1 MQSRRG
7 PRKACALCHERKI
20 KCDGAAPSCRNCLR
34 AQAPCRPHERRRRL
48 TARTTE
54 RSPSQPPSVSPPAA
68 VERLAWLEN
77 ELLRVWG
84 LDVRQV
90 NTGTAFDSLQ
100 RCQHLLRA
108 QLAPRSQNAGAEAP
122 TSQSEGDPSET
133 SPEVDP
139 SIPLLVFNATGEA
152 RYLGAS
158 SGSIFARFIANTARS
173 VLPQGATGPGL
184 QPHVYE
190 PSPVNRSAVFSS
202 TNWRKSATFPFL
214 LRCYLKWVHSCYP
227 LFLAQDITALESMS
241 YSEEPPRES
250 GDTTIIFYLIMAIG
264 AVHAEQKHLLDHFQG
279 DAGLRQY
286 QNDASTRGVS
296 SEAFYRKAIGV
307 LASEPSNLTPR
318 ISLVQILILISIYA
332 SHRPSDNEQWHIV
345 GMAMRIAI
353 ELGLHRHNKA
363 WKFTVDELE
372 LRRRVFW
379 TTYAIEI
386 TVAFNLGRPA
396 SISFQD
402 ADAPF
407 PQNSQETAL
416 SIHHIKHR
424 QIQEQMLCLIYRS
437 RSHNAVAIS
446 GLDNSISNIES
457 LQKSLDE
464 WHAELHELY
473 CQSSSPYPVEYWDRL
488 YYSTSAALSR
498 PTTVVPRPGPA
509 LQKRCFLS
517 SYQVIEIHETLIRN
531 FRLPY
536 SWMLLQ
542 GLVFSVISMIVT
554 MRTNTTVLS
563 REFGADRFLDI
574 LTRGVRNFHVVL
586 AVMRERW
593 TGLAIRHLEELLDK
607 VCQDTLTCTINIL
620 AKQLSGRASS
630 LQSSGHPGLL
640 SENPPPSCP
649 DARGVEPVAT
659 SGMSNGQRPPN
670 EEQSPRGLLGEGA
683 YQETNTQFQPAI
695 DSGFAEFYPG
705 EDWWAVDNL
714 FEPDE
719 LRTFFDF
726 FPIEPYG
733 I

>member
-7 PRKACALCHERKI
+7 SRKACALCHERKV
-20 KCDGAAPSCRNCLR
+20 KCDGATPSCRNCLR
-34 AQAPCRPHERRRRL
+34 AQALCRPHERRRRL
-48 TARTTE
+48 TIRTPE
-54 RSPSQPPSVSPPAA
+54 RSPTQPPTA
-68 VERLAWLEN
+68 VERLAWLQN
-77 ELLRVWG
+77 ELLRVLG
-84 LDVRQV
+84 LDVHQV
-90 NTGTAFDSLQ
+90 NTGTALDSLP

-108 QLAPRSQNAGAEAP
+108 QGAPCSQNAGARAPAP

-133 SPEVDP
+133 SPEMDP
-139 SIPLLVFNATGEA
+139 NIPLLAFNATGEA

-158 SGSIFARFIANTARS
+158 SGSVFARFIANTARS

-190 PSPVNRSAVFSS
+190 PSHVNRPAVSFSP
-202 TNWRKSATFPFL
+202 TNWRKSATFAFL

-227 LFLAQDITALESMS
+227 LFLSQDIAALESMS
-241 YSEEPPRES
+241 YSEEPPRET
-250 GDTTIIFYLIMAIG
+250 GDTTIIFYLIMSIG

-286 QNDASTRGVS
+286 QHDASTRGVS
-296 SEAFYRKAIGV
+296 SEALYRKAIGV

-318 ISLVQILILISIYA
+318 ISLVQTLVLISIYA

-353 ELGLHRHNKA
+353 ELGLHRHNNA

-407 PQNSQETAL
+407 PRNSEETAL

-424 QIQEQMLCLIYRS
+424 QIQEQMLCLVYRS
-437 RSHNAVAIS
+437 RPHNAVAMS
-446 GLDNSISNIES
+446 EFDNSMSNIES
-457 LQKSLDE
+457 LQQSLDE
-464 WHAELHELY
+464 WHGGLHELY
-473 CQSSSPYPVEYWDRL
+473 RQSSSPYPVEYWDRL

-498 PTTVVPRPGPA
+498 PTTLFPRPGPE
-509 LQKRCFLS
+509 LQTRCFLS
-517 SYQVIEIHETLIRN
+517 SYRVIEIHETLIRK

-542 GLVFSVISMIVT
+542 GLVFSAISMIVT
-554 MRTNTTVLS
+554 TRTSTTVLAK
-563 REFGADRFLDI
+563 EFGADRFLDI

-593 TGLAIRHLEELLDK
+593 TGLAIRHLEELLNK
-607 VCQDTLTCTINIL
+607 LCQDTLRYTINVL
-620 AKQLSGRASS
+620 AKQSSARASS
-630 LQSSGHPGLL
+630 LQSSVHPGLL
-640 SENPPPSCP
+640 SGNPSSSCP
-649 DARGVEPVAT
+649 DAREVEPGAT
-659 SGMSNGQRPPN
+659 TGISNDQRPPN
-670 EEQSPRGLLGEGA
+670 EEQFPRGLLGEGA
-683 YQETNTQFQPAI
+683 YQETNVQFEPAI
-695 DSGFAEFYPG
+695 DSGFSELYLG
-705 EDWWAVDNL
+705 EDWWAFDTL
-714 FEPDE
+714 FELDE